1 MMLCDAH
8 CQTRT
13 PASLCALAHSQT
25 SATTSRL
32 TMHVMVV
39 LFPALCHLQHAI
51 AFLRAIA
58 FLHLIAFPGCNRI
71 LPADTKGKDWEILSH
86 TTKQTE
92 VPLQYH
98 SYSKD
103 LCLSVPNVPKIVP
116 WSPVFGQNTTRNRWA
131 LPHVCLSGITPS
143 RDHLPGLPLSLH
155 VCILKPSGTW
165 AEEPIHT
172 EVCVP
177 SHTPN
182 THPRGEDLRI
192 FLELHKLLVYLERN
206 NTLRSAV
213 VTPPQDWVFVVRDQ
227 VRSCAQNVT
236 TPRSC

>member
-1 MMLCDAH
+1 MQSLSCVQSLSCIRLLSQDAIK
-8 CQTRT
+8 
-13 PASLCALAHSQT
+13 S
-25 SATTSRL
+25 
-32 TMHVMVV
+32 
-39 LFPALCHLQHAI
+39 FQH
-51 AFLRAIA
+51 
-58 FLHLIAFPGCNRI
+58 
-71 LPADTKGKDWEILSH
+71 ADTKGKDWEILSH
-86 TTKQTE
+86 ATKQTE
-92 VPLQYH
+92 VPLQYQ
-98 SYSKD
+98 SDSKD

-116 WSPVFGQNTTRNRWA
+116 WSPVFGQNMTRKRWT

-143 RDHLPGLPLSLH
+143 RDHLLGLPLSLH

-177 SHTPN
+177 SHTPR
-182 THPRGEDLRI
+182 THPRGEDPRI

-206 NTLRSAV
+206 NTLQSAV
-213 VTPPQDWVFVVRDQ
+213 VTPPQDWVFVRDQ